1 MNELEAEGAM
11 ELPNPEFDTEM
22 DQDLPSNPEAA
33 ENVDTGQFDT
43 TESNEAEVGEIE
55 AGEMTAPSLKGHEL
69 GNNDPAGLEDPK
81 SNELSTEYVGRWSQ
95 LVSTTNWEKG
105 RIILEW
111 REALEGSEAPAAS
124 YSDEAWS
131 RRVGGVTP
139 QHVGRLRRV
148 YERFGTTYQTY
159 EGVYWSHFLAALD
172 WDDAEMWLEGALQS
186 KWSVSEMRQMRW
198 EASGHIGTPPP
209 VIEHL
214 ATADDEDYT
223 PLTEVDDATGKD
235 DGPRTTAEGPR
246 YDDPDF
252 GDEDQPSGAID
263 SSADEDDLPWDEP
276 SSTPTVSPFAQL
288 ASLPVDIAEA
298 LEQFKL
304 AIIRHRADGWGEVPQ
319 ADVVKAID
327 ALRAFAVM

>member
-1 MNELEAEGAM
+1 M
-11 ELPNPEFDTEM
+11 ELPNPEFETEVEN
-22 DQDLPSNPEAA
+22 QLSSTPETA
-33 ENVDTGQFDT
+33 EIVDTAD
-43 TESNEAEVGEIE
+43 
-55 AGEMTAPSLKGHEL
+55 
-69 GNNDPAGLEDPK
+69 GLEDPK

-95 LVSTTNWEKG
+95 LISTTNWEKG

-186 KWSVSEMRQMRW
+186 KWSVSDMRQMRW
-198 EASGHIGTPPP
+198 AASGQTGTPP
-209 VIEHL
+209 VVVEHL
-214 ATADDEDYT
+214 ASAEDEDYT

-252 GDEDQPSGAID
+252 GDEDEPSGAID

-276 SSTPTVSPFAQL
+276 SSSPPTVSPFAQL